1 MYPMFD
7 KNYFL
12 ERMNAGE
19 SLDDIGR
26 KISDMMN
33 EAKAEYE
40 IQAAI
45 REKAQ
50 KEEELKKLKL
60 EIAEDLCALFEE
72 YAELACPDAVD
83 MLSNAKA
90 EDLVTVLDE
99 SFELA
104 KNLRGLADYFTEDS
118 PFNPCRT
125 KIIDA
130 AIPTHK
136 TSKVKRSDDDIL
148 SEFIKIFN

>member
-1 MYPMFD
+1 MFD

-19 SLDDIGR
+19 SLDDIG
-26 KISDMMN
+26 KSVADMMN

-40 IQAAI
+40 AQAVLRA
-45 REKAQ
+45 KAQ
-50 KEEELKKLKL
+50 KEEELKAHKM
-60 EIAEDLCALFEE
+60 EIATKIANLFVE
-72 YAELACPDAVD
+72 YAELACPEVVD
-83 MLSNAKA
+83 LLKSAKS
-90 EDLVTVLDE
+90 EDLVAIMDE

-104 KNLRGLADYFTEDS
+104 KNLRGLTDYFTEDS
-118 PFNPCRT
+118 PFNPCHTRILDT
-125 KIIDA
+125 

-136 TSKVKRSDDDIL
+136 TTKVKCTDDDIL

>member
-1 MYPMFD
+1 MID

-19 SLDDIGR
+19 SLDDIG
-26 KISDMMN
+26 KSVADMMN
-33 EAKAEYE
+33 EAKAEYDA
-40 IQAAI
+40 QAAL
-45 REKAQ
+45 RKKAQ
-50 KEEELKKLKL
+50 EAEALKSQKM
-60 EIAEDLCALFEE
+60 EIATKITNLFVE
-72 YAELACPDAVD
+72 YAELACPDVAD
-83 MLSNAKA
+83 LLGSAKS

-99 SFELA
+99 TLELA

-136 TSKVKRSDDDIL
+136 TTKVKRTDDDIL
-148 SEFIKIFN
+148 KEFIKIFN

>member
-1 MYPMFD
+1 MFD

-19 SLDDIGR
+19 SLDDIG
-26 KISDMMN
+26 KSVADMMN

-40 IQAAI
+40 AQAVLRA
-45 REKAQ
+45 KAQ
-50 KEEELKKLKL
+50 KEEELKAHKM
-60 EIAEDLCALFEE
+60 EIAESIAGLFVE
-72 YAELACPDAVD
+72 YAELACPDVAD
-83 MLSNAKA
+83 LLGSAKT

-99 SFELA
+99 SLELA

-125 KIIDA
+125 KILDT
-130 AIPTHK
+130 AIPARK
-136 TSKVKRSDDDIL
+136 TIKAKHSDDDIL

>member
-1 MYPMFD
+1 MFD

-19 SLDDIGR
+19 SLDDIG
-26 KISDMMN
+26 KSVADMMN

-40 IQAAI
+40 AQEALRKKSQEA
-45 REKAQ
+45 EALKAH
-50 KEEELKKLKL
+50 KM
-60 EIAEDLCALFEE
+60 EIATKITNLFVE
-72 YAELACPDAVD
+72 YAELACPDVVD
-83 MLSNAKA
+83 LLSSAKS

-99 SFELA
+99 SLELA

-130 AIPTHK
+130 AIPARK
-136 TSKVKRSDDDIL
+136 TTKVKRTDDDIL

>member
-1 MYPMFD
+1 MFD

-19 SLDDIGR
+19 SLDDIG
-26 KISDMMN
+26 KSVADMMN
-33 EAKAEYE
+33 AAKAEYE
-40 IQAAI
+40 AQAAL
-45 REKAQ
+45 RAKVQ
-50 KEEELKKLKL
+50 KEEELKARKM
-60 EIAEDLCALFEE
+60 EIATKIANLFVE
-72 YAELACPDAVD
+72 YAELACPDVVD
-83 MLSNAKA
+83 LLSSAKS

-99 SFELA
+99 SLELA

-130 AIPTHK
+130 AIPARK
-136 TSKVKRSDDDIL
+136 TTKVKRTDDDIL

>member
-1 MYPMFD
+1 MID

-19 SLDDIGR
+19 SLDDIG
-26 KISDMMN
+26 KSVADMMN
-33 EAKAEYE
+33 EAKAEYD
-40 IQAAI
+40 
-45 REKAQ
+45 AQ
-50 KEEELKKLKL
+50 DALRKRLQEAEELKVHKM
-60 EIAEDLCALFEE
+60 EIATKIANLFKE
-72 YAELACPDAVD
+72 YAELAYPDAVD
-83 MLSNAKA
+83 LLSEAKV

-99 SFELA
+99 SLELA

-136 TSKVKRSDDDIL
+136 TTKVKRTDDDIL

>member
-1 MYPMFD
+1 MFD

-19 SLDDIGR
+19 SLDDIG
-26 KISDMMN
+26 KSVADMMN
-33 EAKAEYE
+33 AAKAEYE
-40 IQAAI
+40 AQEALRVKI
-45 REKAQ
+45 Q
-50 KEEELKKLKL
+50 KEEELKAHKMD
-60 EIAEDLCALFEE
+60 IAMHIRDLFEE
-72 YAELACPDAVD
+72 YAALVCPDVVD
-83 MLSNAKA
+83 LLGSAKV

-99 SFELA
+99 SLELA

-130 AIPTHK
+130 AIPARK
-136 TSKVKRSDDDIL
+136 TTKVKRTDDDIL

>member
-1 MYPMFD
+1 MID

-19 SLDDIGR
+19 SLDDIG
-26 KISDMMN
+26 KSVADMMN
-33 EAKAEYE
+33 EAKAEYDA
-40 IQAAI
+40 QAAL
-45 REKAQ
+45 RAKAQ
-50 KEEELKKLKL
+50 KEEELKVRKF
-60 EIAEDLCALFEE
+60 EIAARLRALFGE
-72 YAELACPDAVD
+72 YAALVCPDVVD
-83 MLSNAKA
+83 LLDSAKV

-99 SFELA
+99 SLELA

-130 AIPTHK
+130 AIPARK
-136 TSKVKRSDDDIL
+136 TTKVKRTDDDIL